1 MWRDNSSIPNTCPL
15 IDNVLDFLGYVHEID
30 DKEELIAQ
38 VEVFKN
44 VLEEIR
50 EANKSLRSW
59 GNELYIEC
67 DELKDDLKRKD
78 LDIDDLKDEIR
89 SLNSVIYELES

>member
-1 MWRDNSSIPNTCPL
+1 M
-15 IDNVLDFLGYVHEID
+15 
-30 DKEELIAQ
+30 
-38 VEVFKN
+38 
-44 VLEEIR
+44 IR